1 MKSRR
6 LCRISAVCVVLL
18 LIAVGITA
26 AGQSVIIASWN
37 VENLGANT
45 DVQERAEII
54 RQFDIVALQEVL
66 SIVGLDKLLAC
77 VEAITGDDWD
87 VVTSPKV
94 GEGNAAEFYAFM
106 YRTASVA
113 YIEESSGVYQEP
125 MPDDFSREPFFAS
138 FRAGEFDFT
147 LITVHI
153 TWGDLA
159 SLRTAE
165 CRRLQSV
172 WNYVQN
178 MDSEEDDLILL
189 GDFNRDKPTHSAF
202 DLLLQMG
209 ITSILTETGTRT
221 TFGRTATGGSWY
233 DHIWIDPQHTGT
245 ELTDE
250 IGVGT
255 PRENSYGG
263 GCASSLEGVSD
274 HCTIWAIFD
283 TTNDDDPL
291 CP

>member
-1 MKSRR
+1 
-6 LCRISAVCVVLL
+6 LL
-18 LIAVGITA
+18 LIAVGTTA
-26 AGQSVIIASWN
+26 AGQFVIIASWN
-37 VENLGANT
+37 VENLGSNT
-45 DVQERAEII
+45 DVQERAEVI
-54 RQFDIVALQEVL
+54 RQFDIVALQE
-66 SIVGLDKLLAC
+66 IEKIEGLDNLLAR
-77 VEAITGDDWD
+77 VEAITGYDWEY
-87 VVTSPKV
+87 VVSPYV
-94 GEGNAAEFYAFM
+94 GNGRAAEFYAFIF
-106 YRTASVA
+106 RTDRVA
-113 YIEESSGVYQEP
+113 YVEDSKGTYPEP
-125 MPDDFSREPFFAS
+125 MKDDFSREPFFAT

-147 LITVHI
+147 LITVHV
-153 TWGDLA
+153 TWGRLP

-172 WNYVQN
+172 WGYVQN
-178 MDSEEDDLILL
+178 LNPEEDDLILL
-189 GDFNRDKPTHSAF
+189 GDFNRDRPTHSAF
-202 DLLLQMG
+202 DQLRQMG
-209 ITSILTETGTRT
+209 ISPVLTETGTRT